1 MKQNETNFPPKISK
15 LFYCNDCSIRCSKES
30 DFIRH
35 LSTRKHEMKQNET
48 KMKQNETCFSPKN
61 AIQNKVSMMPVYDQ
75 NIQNKVSKT
84 KKNGGNSTKNAVN
97 TMYECE
103 KCGLELKSRTT
114 LWRHRK
120 ICLTNQ
126 YKHTATTHSG
136 APTHMIESSSNY
148 VSSTDFKEIIMLMM
162 KDNNEFQKS
171 FMDILPHIQCGV
183 SNSHNNINTNSN
195 NTNNFNIQMFLNEH
209 CKNAMNLTDFI
220 DSLPIT
226 SDTYDSTIENGLT
239 KTITNMLVNGLSQLD
254 ILDRPIHCTD
264 ATRKTL
270 YVKDHNTWE
279 RDNELLLVLKG
290 IKTLSM
296 KQRTMLNKWQDANRG
311 WDTKD
316 NLQSRMTR
324 LIYNS
329 MTSIENDDKETSK
342 IIRAISKNVYL
353 DTDTKNQYNQLV

>member
-1 MKQNETNFPPKISK
+1 MNFMPKNAKI
-15 LFYCNDCSIRCSKES
+15 FHCDYCNFKCSKES
-30 DFIRH
+30 NWTQH
-35 LSTRKHEMKQNET
+35 LLTLKHISRT
-48 KMKQNETCFSPKN
+48 KFNDLEQKN
-61 AIQNKVSMMPVYDQ
+61 A
-75 NIQNKVSKT
+75 KT
-84 KKNGGNSTKNAVN
+84 CQKQ
-97 TMYECE
+97 YECHCGKTYTARNSWWYHKK
-103 KCGLELKSRTT
+103 KCILTT
-114 LWRHRK
+114 T
-120 ICLTNQ
+120 I
-126 YKHTATTHSG
+126 
-136 APTHMIESSSNY
+136 
-148 VSSTDFKEIIMLMM
+148 ST
-162 KDNNEFQKS
+162 
-171 FMDILPHIQCGV
+171 
-183 SNSHNNINTNSN
+183 N
-195 NTNNFNIQMFLNEH
+195 NTNNNNMLHEADTGIVIDKHTIMTILLQNKEMMTKMMEFIPNMGSGNNNNNSFNTQNFNIQMFLNEH

-279 RDNELLLVLKG
+279 RDNELLHILKG

-329 MTSIENDDKETSK
+329 MTSIENDDKETGK
-342 IIRAISKNVYL
+342 IIRAVSKNVYL
-353 DTDTKNQYNQLV
+353 DTDTKNQFNQLE